1 KVFLK
6 DAHDLFL
13 EQERDRVLTRKILI
27 LQRSIRGWVYRRRFL
42 RLRAAAITV
51 QRFWKGYAQRKR
63 YRNMRVGYMRLQA
76 LIRSRVL
83 SHRFRH
89 LRGHIVGLQAHARGY
104 LVRREYGHKMWAV
117 IKIQSHVRRMIAV
130 RRYRKLRLEH
140 KQFAEV
146 LQLRKLE
153 EQELLHRG
161 NKHAREIAEQ
171 HYRDRLHELERRE
184 LQEQLEDRRRVEVKK
199 NIIND
204 AARKQEEPVDDGKLV
219 EAMFDFLPDS
229 SSDAPTPHGGR
240 ETSVFNDLPHAQ

>member
-1 KVFLK
+1 
-6 DAHDLFL
+6 
-13 EQERDRVLTRKILI
+13 
-27 LQRSIRGWVYRRRFL
+27 
-42 RLRAAAITV
+42 
-51 QRFWKGYAQRKR
+51 
-63 YRNMRVGYMRLQA
+63 MRVGYMRLQA

-153 EQELLHRG
+153 EQELLHR
-161 NKHAREIAEQ
+161 
-171 HYRDRLHELERRE
+171 
-184 LQEQLEDRRRVEVKK
+184 
-199 NIIND
+199 
-204 AARKQEEPVDDGKLV
+204 
-219 EAMFDFLPDS
+219 
-229 SSDAPTPHGGR
+229 
-240 ETSVFNDLPHAQ
+240 